1 MYYRWNLLINVEGR
15 LKVFSISVERT
26 IDKPIETVFEILSD
40 HENYSQFKAIDA
52 SNVLREGNENKN
64 GVGAVREIISGDSNL
79 HEEIVC
85 FEPPFKLGYKVVKSS
100 PLPYDHELGEILLED
115 RGGKTHVTWRSKGHI
130 SIFILGA
137 LYFDKQIQKV
147 GSRAFGSILKHIDNM
162 A

>member
-1 MYYRWNLLINVEGR
+1 M
-15 LKVFSISVERT
+15 FSISVERT

-40 HENYSQFKAIDA
+40 HENYSQFKAIDT

-64 GVGAVREIISGDSNL
+64 GVGAIREIISGDSNL

-100 PLPYDHELGEILLED
+100 PLPYEHELGEILLED
-115 RGGKTHVTWRSKGHI
+115 REGKTHVTWRSKGHI
-130 SIFILGA
+130 SIFIFGT